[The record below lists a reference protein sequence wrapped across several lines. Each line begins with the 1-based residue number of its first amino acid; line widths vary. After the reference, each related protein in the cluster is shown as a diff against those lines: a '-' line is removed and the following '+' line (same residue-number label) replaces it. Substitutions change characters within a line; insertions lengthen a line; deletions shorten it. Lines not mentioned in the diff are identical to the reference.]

1 MVFLNCLGLIFWLL
15 VLPFGIGLLPA
26 ALLPPKERTCG
37 VIFLTGYFGV
47 FTLLEVV
54 GIPIVLTAVYHG
66 FSYLTYGYMSLCL
79 LAAVAGVLLFLKQ
92 KKQGL
97 WSVGGNRSG
106 LSWEEKIGY
115 LLFFL
120 VLGFQL
126 YMAFTRASFDGDD
139 AYYGVQSVI
148 AQQIDMLYRFN
159 PYTGDSMPVEARH
172 ALALIP
178 VWEAFI
184 GRMSGVHATIINHS
198 VMPLLLLPLTYLLYF
213 QIGKKLLAGR
223 KEMLPMFMILIAL
236 FQMFGNVSIYT
247 AETFLLTRTWQGK
260 SVAANLV
267 LPAVIWIFLMLFDEE
282 KQETAQKLT
291 APENPMTE
299 KPAVAAKKAGADGYF
314 VLLACVITA
323 AGVSSSLAVLLAVLL
338 SAGLAVLFAIKN
350 RSFGVLLKTGLAC
363 IPGAIYMLIYLLV
376 S

>member
-1 MVFLNCLGLIFWLL
+1 MLFLNCLGLIFWLL
-15 VLPFGIGLLPA
+15 VLPFCIGLLPA
-26 ALLPPKERTCG
+26 ALLPSKDRTPG
-37 VIFLTGYFGV
+37 VIFLGGYFGV
-47 FTLLEVV
+47 FTLLEMV

-66 FSYLTYGYMSLCL
+66 FSYLTYVYMGVCL
-79 LAAVAGVLLFLKQ
+79 LAAASGVLLCLRMKKKGQWICENRTCETGTCLK
-92 KKQGL
+92 K
-97 WSVGGNRSG
+97 
-106 LSWEEKIGY
+106 LSWEERIGF

-198 VMPLLLLPLTYLLYF
+198 VVPLLLLPLTYLLYF
-213 QIGKKLLAGR
+213 QIGKKLLADK

-260 SVAANLV
+260 SVAANLI
-267 LPAVIWIFLMLFDEE
+267 LPAVIWIFLTLFDEE
-282 KQETAQKLT
+282 KQE
-291 APENPMTE
+291 
-299 KPAVAAKKAGADGYF
+299 AGSRKMGGYF
-314 VLLACVITA
+314 VLLACVVTA

-350 RSFGVLLKTGLAC
+350 RSFGILVKTGLAC
-363 IPGAIYMLIYLLV
+363 IPGAVYMLVYLLV

>member
-26 ALLPPKERTCG
+26 ALLPSKDRTPG
-37 VIFLTGYFGV
+37 VIFLAGYFGV
-47 FTLLEVV
+47 FALLELV
-54 GIPIVLTAVYHG
+54 GIPIVLTTVYHG
-66 FSYLTYGYMSLCL
+66 FSYLTYVYMSVCL
-79 LAAVAGVLLFLKQ
+79 LAAAAGVLLFLQ
-92 KKQGL
+92 KKKKGL
-97 WSVGGNRSG
+97 WRLEAGICLKR
-106 LSWEEKIGY
+106 LSMEEKIGY

-159 PYTGDSMPVEARH
+159 PYTGDSMPLDARH

-178 VWEAFI
+178 AWEAFV
-184 GRMSGVHATIINHS
+184 GRMSGVHATIISHS
-198 VMPLLLLPLTYLLYF
+198 VMPLVLLPLTYLLYF
-213 QIGKKLLAGR
+213 QIGKKLLADK
-223 KEMLPMFMILIAL
+223 KEMLPMFMILISL

-267 LPAVIWIFLMLFDEE
+267 LPAVIWIFLMLFDEA
-282 KQETAQKLT
+282 KQEQETDI
-291 APENPMTE
+291 NGNDGSS
-299 KPAVAAKKAGADGYF
+299 AASGYF

-323 AGVSSSLAVLLAVLL
+323 AGVSSSLAVLLAVIL

-350 RSFGVLLKTGLAC
+350 RSFGILVKTGLSC
-363 IPGAIYMLIYLLV
+363 IPGAVYMLVYLLV